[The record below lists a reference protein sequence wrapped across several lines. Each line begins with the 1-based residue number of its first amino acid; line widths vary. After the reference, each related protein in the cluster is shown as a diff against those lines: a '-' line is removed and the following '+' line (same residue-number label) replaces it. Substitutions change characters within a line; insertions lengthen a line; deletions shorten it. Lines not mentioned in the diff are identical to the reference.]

1 MGKSARSLLS
11 PQQYDAVCATI
22 QSDNPDVEPDDAAAI
37 LNEALAFVA
46 ACVQLPEVR
55 LVPSRVVDAGWHA
68 LILHTT
74 TYAEL
79 CGKLG
84 AVVHRQPEEPDP
96 TRYNQDAI
104 DRTAALIEETGYGVD
119 LDLWGPPDGDL
130 IAVAA
135 NCQHR
140 DDRGPIVPHPKP
152 KG

>member
-1 MGKSARSLLS
+1 MGKSARSLL
-11 PQQYDAVCATI
+11 PAARYDAVCPTI
-22 QSDNPDVEPDDAAAI
+22 RTDNPAIEADDAAAI
-37 LNEALAFVA
+37 LNEALAFIA
-46 ACVQLPEVR
+46 ACAQFPDAR

-79 CGKLG
+79 CEELG
-84 AVVHRQPEEPDP
+84 AFMHHQPEAPDP

-104 DRTAALIEETGYGVD
+104 DRTTALIEETGYSVD

-135 NCQHR
+135 NCQHS
-140 DDRGPIVPHPKP
+140 DDRGPIVTLPKP